1 MWLFYLPCNDYF
13 LVNLPSRWEALVS
26 EDIAIQHTRHEKLA
40 WNYLLI
46 PCQVPDYGWDELL
59 TCWPKLCSPFFSCS
73 SISFRQWV
81 FSETMT
87 SEPRRA
93 REKGRE
99 ERLKAYRWDGQ
110 DRVKVMDS
118 GVRPLEIRCSN
129 SYDYFSPL
137 CLGFPQVHVKYMRW
151 QETTGTC
158 YHIVG

>member
-1 MWLFYLPCNDYF
+1 MGGFSIRGHCYSTHKTWETGVELFIDTLSG
-13 LVNLPSRWEALVS
+13 SRLRMRWTPDMLAKALFS
-26 EDIAIQHTRHEKLA
+26 
-40 WNYLLI
+40 
-46 PCQVPDYGWDELL
+46 
-59 TCWPKLCSPFFSCS
+59 FFSPYS
-73 SISFRQWV
+73 SISFKQWV

-137 CLGFPQVHVKYMRW
+137 GLGFPQVHVKYMRW